1 MPILMYRTCRAQNNS
16 LTSYILLLQSL
27 SAHTFPLRLI
37 STKGNFSLLSL
48 SATPISNVNQKR
60 ITLMRYQKGHIQFK
74 WVSRHFRSCSG
85 HWVNVW
91 LSLRTNGL
99 LFQNILKTI
108 HFFYSFLHLQLNC
121 QYFMVAENL
130 LPLRPLFCWMLMHKI
145 FKPEGFCK
153 MVKRVHMHF
162 GTTMHSSLHMQSY
175 LRNHSCRFQMISQF
189 NLGKNLSWTQLI
201 LPAEMHAI
209 SNSKQVALEEY
220 YCLKGLQIL
229 T

>member
-1 MPILMYRTCRAQNNS
+1 MPILVYRTCRAQNNS

-60 ITLMRYQKGHIQFK
+60 ITPMRYQKGHIQFK

-99 LFQNILKTI
+99 LFENILKTI

-121 QYFMVAENL
+121 QYFKVAENL
-130 LPLRPLFCWMLMHKI
+130 LLWGHLLNAHAQDFQTR
-145 FKPEGFCK
+145 GF
-153 MVKRVHMHF
+153 
-162 GTTMHSSLHMQSY
+162 L
-175 LRNHSCRFQMISQF
+175 
-189 NLGKNLSWTQLI
+189 
-201 LPAEMHAI
+201 
-209 SNSKQVALEEY
+209 
-220 YCLKGLQIL
+220 
-229 T
+229 

>member
-1 MPILMYRTCRAQNNS
+1 MPILVYQTCRAQNNS
-16 LTSYILLLQSL
+16 LTSYILLIYCNHYLL
-27 SAHTFPLRLI
+27 IHFPLRLI

-60 ITLMRYQKGHIQFK
+60 ITPMRYQKGHIQFK

-99 LFQNILKTI
+99 LFENNTFFLLFFASSTKLSILHGGWKSASLEAI
-108 HFFYSFLHLQLNC
+108 
-121 QYFMVAENL
+121 
-130 LPLRPLFCWMLMHKI
+130 CWMLMHKI

-153 MVKRVHMHF
+153 MVKCVHMHF

-175 LRNHSCRFQMISQF
+175 LRNHSCRFQMISHF
-189 NLGKNLSWTQLI
+189 ILGKNLSWTQLI
-201 LPAEMHAI
+201 LPAEM
-209 SNSKQVALEEY
+209 
-220 YCLKGLQIL
+220 
-229 T
+229 

>member
-1 MPILMYRTCRAQNNS
+1 MPILVYWTCRVQNNS

-60 ITLMRYQKGHIQFK
+60 ITPMRYQKGHIQFK
-74 WVSRHFRSCSG
+74 WVSQHFRSCSG

-99 LFQNILKTI
+99 LFENILKTI

-130 LPLRPLFCWMLMHKI
+130 LPLRPFVECSCTRFWNQRVSVKWLSVFICTLVPQCTHLYTCRAILEIILAVSKWFLNLIWEKI
-145 FKPEGFCK
+145 FLGPNSFYLRRC
-153 MVKRVHMHF
+153 
-162 GTTMHSSLHMQSY
+162 MQSVIVNK
-175 LRNHSCRFQMISQF
+175 LHW
-189 NLGKNLSWTQLI
+189 KNIT
-201 LPAEMHAI
+201 
-209 SNSKQVALEEY
+209 ALKDY
-220 YCLKGLQIL
+220 RYSRS
-229 T
+229 

>member
-1 MPILMYRTCRAQNNS
+1 MSVT
-16 LTSYILLLQSL
+16 
-27 SAHTFPLRLI
+27 TFPVMFRSLGQCLVKLENKWAFVWKHFENNTFFLLFFAS
-37 STKGNFSLLSL
+37 STKLSILHGGWKSASLE
-48 SATPISNVNQKR
+48 AI
-60 ITLMRYQKGHIQFK
+60 
-74 WVSRHFRSCSG
+74 
-85 HWVNVW
+85 
-91 LSLRTNGL
+91 
-99 LFQNILKTI
+99 
-108 HFFYSFLHLQLNC
+108 
-121 QYFMVAENL
+121 
-130 LPLRPLFCWMLMHKI
+130 CWMLMHKI